1 MDYVTTFQ
9 EGNHQLKFQ
18 MELIRNLGHSNA
30 AERKTRS
37 PSQWLL
43 AQSRHAG
50 YTRRPSPALTAR
62 TAMACSL

>member
-30 AERKTRS
+30 AEEKLVLPANGFLLKADTRAT
-37 PSQWLL
+37 P
-43 AQSRHAG
+43 G
-50 YTRRPSPALTAR
+50 GPAWP
-62 TAMACSL
+62 